1 MSIKPP
7 KLLRESL
14 RKWLP
19 RESPLKGKVQ
29 RGFSIKNEVL
39 RNKLEYIENYNRR
52 NNIHLIG
59 LSKGAEGRDTVEF
72 FKTWLPSVLG
82 EENFGAPIIIERAHR
97 VPAVRIPGKALRP
110 ILIRFLRFQ
119 DRESILRIA
128 REKAPISVDG
138 KRVSFF
144 SDFSSEVMNRRRGM
158 IPALKA
164 LKEKNVNCHLV
175 YPARIRILTEDGGTR
190 FCHTSDKA
198 LKFLLYMTTKPLKF
212 VTFNTKG

>member
-29 RGFSIKNEVL
+29 RGFSIKNEAL
-39 RNKLEYIENYNRR
+39 RNKMEYIENYNRR
-52 NNIHLIG
+52 NNIRLIG
-59 LSKGAEGRDTVEF
+59 LSEGAE
-72 FKTWLPSVLG
+72 
-82 EENFGAPIIIERAHR
+82 EENFGAPIIIERAHH
-97 VPAVRIPGKALRP
+97 VPTVRIPGKAPRP
-110 ILIRFLRFQ
+110 ILIRLLRFQ
-119 DRESILRIA
+119 DRETILRIA
-128 REKAPISVDG
+128 REKAPIYVDG

-144 SDFSSEVMNRRRGM
+144 PDFSSEVMNRRRGM

-190 FCHTSDKA
+190 FCHTSDE
-198 LKFLLYMTTKPLKF
+198 LQNRYSTLQEDT
-212 VTFNTKG
+212 